1 MAKAAKTG
9 QGPTGQGKARKAAAA
24 EDGRITDPVDV
35 LLTLVASQGW
45 RAITL
50 GRVAEASGLSLSDLY
65 SRYGSKSDLLSA
77 YARRVDAAMLAAL
90 GEPGAAPTEP
100 DAIKDRLFEAVMAR
114 LDALAM
120 HKPAIRVLARE
131 LPGDPAALAVFLCGG
146 LRRGL
151 DWTLAAA
158 DLDTGGVAGMMRRK
172 LIGGIYLDTLRVWL
186 KDDSPDLAA
195 TMAHLDK
202 RLGQSLRWLTGRGPF
217 AAFREKAEA
226 RA

>member
-1 MAKAAKTG
+1 MAKTAKSG
-9 QGPTGQGKARKAAAA
+9 QSKARKAAAA
-24 EDGRITDPVDV
+24 ESRISDPVDV
-35 LLTLVASQGW
+35 MLALVASQGW
-45 RAITL
+45 RAVTL

-65 SRYGSKSDLLSA
+65 GRYGSKTDLLAA
-77 YARRVDAAMLAAL
+77 YARRIDAAMLAAL
-90 GEPGAAPTEP
+90 GDSGAAPTEP
-100 DAIKDRLFEAVMAR
+100 NAIKDRLFEAIMAR
-114 LDALAM
+114 IDALTP
-120 HKPAIRVLARE
+120 HKAAIRVLVRE

-158 DLDTGGVAGMMRRK
+158 DLDAGGVAGMVRRK

-202 RLGQSLRWLTGRGPF
+202 RLGQGLRLLTGRGPL
-217 AAFREKAEA
+217 AAWRERTAA
-226 RA
+226 PV